1 VWAAVFAAGLLFS
14 IVSTASHQRKIYD
27 GYATRLPD
35 APGVL
40 IETNPVVYA
49 DSVLFTG
56 LLPDGYH
63 MGEIKDG
70 SVQVSQSPK
79 DEFSAAVVAGNVWA
93 EESDQTSAI
102 VSAAADGSAR
112 TTEINDA
119 EVPVASI
126 DGRYVAYLRSI
137 KGRSRIWL
145 RSASQAGLADVPLT
159 PLGLNVSEMSFG
171 ANDSLIFAAA
181 EDHRPPGL
189 FSVDL
194 AGHVRP
200 LLLGE
205 ARYPAISPDAH
216 WLAYSR
222 LSHGYWNLWLT
233 DLDSG
238 DSRRITDEPCNDIS
252 PAWSSDGHELI
263 FASDCGR
270 ALWFTALRRQSVR

>member
-1 VWAAVFAAGLLFS
+1 LAFS
-14 IVSTASHQRKIYD
+14 IASTYAHQRKIYS
-27 GYATRLPD
+27 GYTSRLPD

-40 IETNPVVYA
+40 IETNPVVHS

-63 MGEIKDG
+63 RAAIKD
-70 SVQVSQSPK
+70 SADRVSQSAK
-79 DEFSAAVVAGNVWA
+79 DEFGATVVAGKVWT
-93 EESDQTSAI
+93 EESDRTSTI
-102 VSAAADGSAR
+102 VSSAVDGSAR

-119 EVPVASI
+119 EFPVASLN
-126 DGRYVAYLRSI
+126 GKYVAYLRSL

-145 RSASQAGLADVPLT
+145 RSANQAGLADVPVT
-159 PLGLNVSEMSFG
+159 PLGLNVSEMSFA

-189 FSVDL
+189 FSADF
-194 AGHVRP
+194 AGHLRP

-205 ARYPAISPDAH
+205 ARYPAVSPDAQ

-233 DLDSG
+233 DLHSG
-238 DSRRITDEPCNDIS
+238 SLRRVTDEPCNDIS
-252 PAWSSDGHELI
+252 PAWSTDGHELI

-270 ALWFTALRRQSVR
+270 ALWFTALRHQNIR